1 VGNTSAQTWQ
11 TLSIVFF
18 SVGGILFLVA
28 VFTFFRFDV
37 LAAIGELSGRTAA
50 KQIKKLAHTSPSISG
65 GGSASPITYSFKS
78 QRLGVTAKI
87 SNQRPG
93 VAALKAA
100 DTSSVNST
108 NPYAAGSFVASNE
121 TELLG
126 VNSDHSNVTT
136 LLSADPAITENNIV
150 KSESVFGP
158 ADMTTLLSPEEVDTS
173 NMTTILSQ
181 NESFTGDNQVT
192 SSAFRITR
200 SILEVHTQERIQ

>member
-1 VGNTSAQTWQ
+1 MGNTSAQTWQ

-65 GGSASPITYSFKS
+65 GGAASPITYSFKS
-78 QRLGVTAKI
+78 QKLGVTAKT
-87 SNQRPG
+87 SHQRPG
-93 VAALKAA
+93 ALAQ
-100 DTSSVNST
+100 DTESTTSTNST
-108 NPYAAGSFVASNE
+108 NPYAAGSFTAANE
-121 TELLG
+121 TALLG
-126 VNSDHSNVTT
+126 VSGARADLTT
-136 LLSADPAITENNIV
+136 LLTVDLAITDNEIGQPETIL
-150 KSESVFGP
+150 ST
-158 ADMTTLLSPEEVDTS
+158 ADMTTLLSPEEMDTT

-181 NESFTGDNQVT
+181 DELSEGDNLVQ
-192 SSAFRITR
+192 SSNFHITM